1 MNIKKRIVSAL
12 MALVM
17 TLSLVNSA
25 VITAFAEGT
34 QSADPSTGETQSA
47 GYELRVLTFE
57 DADYK
62 GGTNFAGKSD
72 WSSLIDSPQHG
83 GSMLYPNGSGTTDES
98 KAYTWYDAGNTELKH
113 TLPKSWNQYC
123 YMGGGHAVSNYA
135 SSDFVANGGY
145 ESQLTVYKAGVEGDV
160 RTGGGHNG
168 SNNFAVHYGYKDKS
182 GYTDS
187 MILPSFSFGDG
198 MARVIDHMY
207 VNNICYAL
215 NCYLNGNG
223 LTAKIG
229 DDDWVKLTA
238 TGYNGETKTDDASI
252 YLCNGPKNIV
262 TDWTKFDLSGL
273 GAVTKVEFNITGS
286 SDNGYGFSQPAYFA
300 YDDVA
305 VRFDPNACVHTDE
318 NKDRKCDKCGADLNK
333 APKLVEGVT
342 DRTVTI
348 QTGKS
353 YQLDDLMDGK
363 IFTDPDG
370 ELTYKNYFYQ
380 LSTDDGATWSE
391 AAGFEEALFGGV
403 DKSLSQAKAGKY
415 IYRFYAVD
423 ANGAQSEGYWTLTIN
438 FSDVITE
445 NINFYV
451 GRDQNYATNGNIY
464 PLLKLYKTA
473 GIDEKQFD
481 YVGWFTNGE
490 GKTEYIYNPA
500 AYTIDTTGETN
511 YVVVGETKYELHDYQ
526 EITFTNSA
534 FDAAAADA
542 TASNTVVNNYNMFYA
557 TLSTG
562 RYSTRAY
569 GWNAETEAYDVYLG
583 GQSLPLPMEKDI
595 YGGGGNDIYLGIVSV
610 YATTKN
616 EKNEYFTAD
625 DYYAEMIMPVTGSMI
640 HAGTPYGY
648 TRYSSTYTAYPFL
661 SFEAGNGSLYN
672 IYAHPRNTEKYMFNQ
687 AINNTTVATYNVT
700 IKNIT
705 IAEAMELKA
714 TVPADAEFDL
724 YFQYNNF
731 NTKPVTPIGEPTAN
745 DDGTKTITYR
755 ISKNNDNYTWRLTDP
770 SGQYVT
776 KAGWL
781 ARTSTSV
788 EKTFTFGEEAATDK
802 KTHDTSKLGTTVST
816 RDEADIQVFLDH
828 SGFKSV
834 SDTYRVRAFR
844 MWQLIDSDTANI
856 MVEPEFNVQMLQGSE
871 NDVTQVNGG
880 NAVGNW
886 IDVKPTGTDI
896 VAVSYDAIDMY
907 ATDGT
912 HKSHGGLF
920 PANAPERTGVFVITN
935 EKAGSADAVV
945 RFNGGTTSSRG
956 AEWDYNY
963 DTWYYLDTD
972 KTPTLDF
979 TVTAGEAVSYAVVTT
994 DASLKSTLSDWTALT
1009 ADVKG
1014 VYHADLLKFRDAKTL
1029 GGTVIIKMTDATGTS
1044 YRLVRV
1050 AQMSVTV
1057 KNASNK
1063 GESIMPG
1070 DKVTLSFD
1078 GLYRG
1083 VDKVS
1088 GIFNPTM
1095 LNCNFSAGE
1104 DACKGTLGQY
1114 QQMDRTSITLTVPED
1129 ITFPEGESVTSYAVT
1144 DGYISGGMYSASS
1157 PFDTLYNMTDT
1168 GVGTNFSA
1176 VSISFVASRLADIS
1190 VEVAQ
1195 KVWYNVELNITD
1207 EAGKVDGATVVLKG
1221 SDGTVIK
1228 PQADGTYKLGYGSY
1242 TYSVA
1247 KDGYVCY
1254 NGECK
1259 LGSADAS
1266 SVQDG
1271 KLTKSVKLVKSAEG
1285 AWDGKTAT
1293 KPAKDANGVYQI
1305 SNGAELAWFAQQIN
1319 EGGNAKISAVLTKD
1333 IDLAAY
1339 NWMPI
1344 GMNSTGKRFAGSFDG
1359 QDHKIINLSINYQGT
1374 TTATP
1379 YQGLFGWVE
1388 GSSSKHAEIKN
1399 LTVQGNMVLTS
1410 NKNVS
1415 TASSGGV
1422 IGRADY
1428 ADITNVHSEVN
1439 VTVKRVGGNW
1449 DNIGGVI
1456 GQIYYATNVKD
1467 CSYSGTIKA
1476 WRYAGGIA
1484 GNISSSGSAIIN
1496 CVNTGT
1502 VTCPSTCAAG
1512 IVANL
1517 GNGSK
1522 VVGCY
1527 NTGAI
1532 TAAGNYAAGI
1542 VGYCAN
1548 SEVSNCYNVGKVTC
1562 NPAFTY
1568 GSVIGTVTNA
1578 SAVIKN
1584 LYYLE
1589 GTCDKGGIGSV
1600 KDAEN
1605 QTATSVTDEELK
1617 STDFVKKMNENLD
1630 SDVFIKGPNGP
1641 MLSWQIVVS
1650 VVAPESA
1657 EAGKDVT
1664 FHIYMNAAGGL
1675 ACAQMKLAVTGG
1687 EITAIQPGSGLAL
1700 GNDKFVGENGKLSF
1714 LGNTASAANGILVA
1728 TVTVRVNNFADEV
1741 KLTVS
1746 DALAGISGSTS
1757 DKNVAVINAD
1767 TVAVEK
1773 VYTVSETEFA
1783 PGLSLVTYIK
1793 DVPEGKS
1800 IACSG
1805 KGMLL
1810 ADGNKTVTLVSSDKV
1825 DELKN
1830 SSFAVSDGAA
1840 VAVKYGDV
1848 NENSKINIVDAQI
1861 ALDVGKSVYKGTE
1874 EKVSVA
1880 GLLAA
1885 DVNHDNVVDA
1895 KDAYSI
1901 QIYVHYNAFTVPAGN

>member
-1 MNIKKRIVSAL
+1 MQNREMNIKKRIVSAL

-34 QSADPSTGETQSA
+34 QSADPSTGETQNANEEARASKD
-47 GYELRVLTFE
+47 YDLKIVDFE
-57 DADYK
+57 GDYWNALIDDPQYGGKLLYGEGGFGMETPYTWTDANT
-62 GGTNFAGKSD
+62 GLSHAFPKSD
-72 WSSLIDSPQHG
+72 G
-83 GSMLYPNGSGTTDES
+83 
-98 KAYTWYDAGNTELKH
+98 AYGA
-113 TLPKSWNQYC
+113 PYC
-123 YMGGGHAVSNYA
+123 YWSYGHAISNYV
-135 SSDFVANGGY
+135 SGEIQTYGSY
-145 ESQLTVYKAGVEGDV
+145 QYQLTVYKEGVTGIQ

-168 SNNFAVHYGYKDKS
+168 SDNFAMHYGYADTS
-182 GYTDS
+182 GYGLGEAN
-187 MILPSFSFGDG
+187 LPRLTFTNG
-198 MARVIDHMY
+198 AHVIDHMY
-207 VNNICYAL
+207 VKL
-215 NCYLNGNG
+215 TPYLLQCIVSGND
-223 LTAKIG
+223 LTAAMGDNDILYLRAIG
-229 DDDWVKLTA
+229 YDADNKKVSEVKMSVCE
-238 TGYNGETKTDDASI
+238 G
-252 YLCNGPKNIV
+252 KNLIV
-262 TDWTKFDLSGL
+262 KDWTKWDLSGL
-273 GAVTKVEFNITGS
+273 GAVSSVALEINGS
-286 SDNGYGFSQPAYFA
+286 SDNGAGFSQPAYFA

-305 VRFDPNACVHTDE
+305 VRVPHEHVDAD
-318 NKDRKCDKCGADLNK
+318 KDKKCDKCGADLNK
-333 APKLVEGVT
+333 APKLVEGVK

-363 IFTDPDG
+363 IFTDPDDN
-370 ELTYKNYFYQ
+370 LTYKNYFYQ

-391 AAGFEEALFGGV
+391 AAGFEEALFGGL

-423 ANGAQSEGYWTLTIN
+423 ASGAQSEGYWTLTIN

-473 GIDEKQFD
+473 GIDADQFD

-610 YATTKN
+610 YASTKN

-640 HAGTPYGY
+640 HAGTPYSY
-648 TRYSSTYTAYPFL
+648 IQSSSTYTAYPFL

-687 AINNTTVATYNVT
+687 KINQTTKATYYVT
-700 IKNIT
+700 T
-705 IAEAMELKA
+705 QSVSIANAVELKA

-731 NTKPVTPIGEPTAN
+731 NTKLVTPIGEPMVN
-745 DDGTKTITYR
+745 GDGTKTITYR
-755 ISKNNDNYTWRLTDP
+755 ISKSNSNYTWRLTDP

-781 ARTSTSV
+781 ASTSTSV

-816 RDEADIQVFLDH
+816 RDEADIQVYLDH

-834 SDTYRVRAFR
+834 SDTYRVRAYR

-871 NDVTQVNGG
+871 NDVKQVNGG

-886 IDVKPTGTDI
+886 IDVTPTGTDI

-979 TVTAGEAVSYAVVTT
+979 TVTAGAAVSYAVVTT
-994 DASLKSTLSDWTALT
+994 DAGMKSTLSDWTDLT
-1009 ADVKG
+1009 ADEKG
-1014 VYHADLLKFRDAKTL
+1014 VYHANLLKFRDAKTM

-1057 KNASNK
+1057 KNASND
-1063 GESIMPG
+1063 GEPIMPG

-1095 LNCNFSAGE
+1095 LYGNFSAGE

-1129 ITFPEGESVTSYAVT
+1129 ITFPEGESVTNYLIT
-1144 DGYISGGMYSASS
+1144 DGYISGSMYSASS

-1195 KVWYNVELNITD
+1195 KVWYNLELNVTD

-1228 PQADGTYKLGYGSY
+1228 PQEDGTYKLGYGSY

-1293 KPAKDANGVYQI
+1293 EPAKDANGVYQI
-1305 SNGAELAWFAQQIN
+1305 SSGAELAWFAQQVN
-1319 EGGNAKISAVLTKD
+1319 KGGNAKISAVLTKD

-1339 NWMPI
+1339 NWTPI

-1359 QDHKIINLSINYQGT
+1359 QEHKIMNLSIDYQGT
-1374 TTATP
+1374 TTAVP
-1379 YQGLFGWVE
+1379 YQGLFGFVE
-1388 GSSSKHAEIKN
+1388 GSNSKHAEIKN

-1410 NKNVS
+1410 SKNVS
-1415 TASSGGV
+1415 TACSGGV
-1422 IGRADY
+1422 IGRTDY

-1449 DNIGGVI
+1449 DNLGGLV
-1456 GQIYYATNVKD
+1456 GYANYSTTIKD
-1467 CSYSGTIKA
+1467 CSNSGDVTGY
-1476 WRYAGGIA
+1476 RYAGGIA
-1484 GNISSSGSAIIN
+1484 GNLSSDSSIIN
-1496 CVNTGT
+1496 CTNSGN
-1502 VTCPSTCAAG
+1502 VTCAGSGAAG
-1512 IVANL
+1512 MAANV
-1517 GNGSK
+1517 GNG
-1522 VVGCY
+1522 C
-1527 NTGAI
+1527 AI
-1532 TAAGNYAAGI
+1532 TACSNSGTIKSTGTNVGGIAGD
-1542 VGYCAN
+1542 VAN
-1548 SEVSNCYNVGKVTC
+1548 AKISNCYNSGKVIC
-1562 NPAFTY
+1562 SQVY
-1568 GSVIGTVTNA
+1568 GSVVGNVSNAKAVIENNYFAEGTVENG
-1578 SAVIKN
+1578 K
-1584 LYYLE
+1584 
-1589 GTCDKGGIGSV
+1589 GIGAA
-1600 KDAEN
+1600 KDEQK
-1605 QTATSVTDEELK
+1605 QTASSVTAEELK

-1630 SDVFIKGPNGP
+1630 GDVFIKGPNGP

-1657 EAGKDVT
+1657 ETGKDVT
-1664 FHIYMNAAGGL
+1664 FHIYMNAAGDL
-1675 ACAQMKLAVTGG
+1675 SCAEMKLAVTGG
-1687 EITAIQPGSGLAL
+1687 EITTIQPGSGLAL

-1757 DKNVAVINAD
+1757 DKLVTVINAD
-1767 TVAVEK
+1767 AVAVDK

-1783 PGLSLVTYIK
+1783 PGLYLVTYIK

-1800 IACSG
+1800 ITCSG

-1848 NENSKINIVDAQI
+1848 NVNSKINIVDAQI

-1874 EKVSVA
+1874 TVSVA

>member
-1 MNIKKRIVSAL
+1 MQNREMNIKKRIVSAL

-34 QSADPSTGETQSA
+34 QSADPSTGETQTANEETQASKD
-47 GYELRVLTFE
+47 YDLKIVDFE
-57 DADYK
+57 GDYWNALIDDPQYGGKLLYGEGGFGMETPYTWTDANT
-62 GGTNFAGKSD
+62 GLSHAFPKSD
-72 WSSLIDSPQHG
+72 G
-83 GSMLYPNGSGTTDES
+83 
-98 KAYTWYDAGNTELKH
+98 AYGA
-113 TLPKSWNQYC
+113 PYC
-123 YMGGGHAVSNYA
+123 YWSYGHAISNYV
-135 SSDFVANGGY
+135 SGEIQTYGSY
-145 ESQLTVYKAGVEGDV
+145 QYQLTVYKEGVTGIQ

-168 SNNFAVHYGYKDKS
+168 SDNFAMHYGYADTS
-182 GYTDS
+182 GHGLGEAN
-187 MILPSFSFGDG
+187 LPRLTFTNG
-198 MARVIDHMY
+198 AHVIDHMY
-207 VNNICYAL
+207 VKL
-215 NCYLNGNG
+215 TPYLLQCIVSGND
-223 LTAKIG
+223 LTAAMGDNDILYLRAIG
-229 DDDWVKLTA
+229 YDADNKKVSEVKMSVCE
-238 TGYNGETKTDDASI
+238 G
-252 YLCNGPKNIV
+252 KNLIV
-262 TDWTKFDLSGL
+262 KDWTKWDLSGL
-273 GAVTKVEFNITGS
+273 GAVSSVALEINGS
-286 SDNGYGFSQPAYFA
+286 SDNGAGFSQPAYFA

-305 VRFDPNACVHTDE
+305 VRVPHEHVDAD
-318 NKDRKCDKCGADLNK
+318 KDKKCDTCSADLNK

-342 DRTVTI
+342 DKTVTI

-423 ANGAQSEGYWTLTIN
+423 ASGAQSEGYWTLTIN

-687 AINNTTVATYNVT
+687 ANNNTTAATYNVT
-700 IKNIT
+700 TKNIT

-714 TVPADAEFDL
+714 TVPADAEFGL

-731 NTKPVTPIGEPTAN
+731 NTKLVTPIGEPMVN
-745 DDGTKTITYR
+745 GDGTKTITYR
-755 ISKNNDNYTWRLTDP
+755 ISKNNSNYTWRLTDP

-781 ARTSTSV
+781 ASTSTSV

-844 MWQLIDSDTANI
+844 MWQLVDSDTANI

-979 TVTAGEAVSYAVVTT
+979 TVTAGAAVSYAVVTT
-994 DASLKSTLSDWTALT
+994 DVSLKSTLSDWTALT
-1009 ADVKG
+1009 ADEKG

-1057 KNASNK
+1057 KNASNG
-1063 GESIMPG
+1063 GEPIMPG
-1070 DKVTLSFD
+1070 DKVTLSFN

-1157 PFDTLYNMTDT
+1157 PFDTLYSMTDT

-1190 VEVAQ
+1190 VEVVQ
-1195 KVWYNVELNITD
+1195 KVWYNVELNVTD

-1221 SDGTVIK
+1221 SDGKAID
-1228 PQADGTYKLGYGSY
+1228 PQEDGTYKLGYGSY
-1242 TYSVA
+1242 TYSMV

-1254 NGECK
+1254 NGSFK

-1271 KLTKSVKLVKSAEG
+1271 KLVKTAELVKAAEG

-1293 KPAKDANGVYQI
+1293 EPAKDANGVYQI
-1305 SNGAELAWFAQQIN
+1305 SNGAELAWFAQQVN
-1319 EGGNAKISAVLTKD
+1319 KGGNAKISAVLTND

-1439 VTVKRVGGNW
+1439 ITVNRVGGNW

-1548 SEVSNCYNVGKVTC
+1548 SEVSNCYNAGKVTC

-1605 QTATSVTDEELK
+1605 QTATSVTAEELK

-1657 EAGKDVT
+1657 ETGKDVT

-1687 EITAIQPGSGLAL
+1687 EITAIQPGSGLVL

-1757 DKNVAVINAD
+1757 DKLVTVINAD
-1767 TVAVEK
+1767 AVAVDK

-1800 IACSG
+1800 ITCNG

-1825 DELKN
+1825 DALKN

-1848 NENSKINIVDAQI
+1848 NGNSKINIVDAQI

-1874 EKVSVA
+1874 TVPVA

>member
-34 QSADPSTGETQSA
+34 QSADPSTGETQNANEEAQASKD
-47 GYELRVLTFE
+47 YDLKIVDFE
-57 DADYK
+57 GDYWNALIDDPQYGGKLLYGEGGFGMETPYTWTDANTGLSHAFPK
-62 GGTNFAGKSD
+62 SNGAFGGT
-72 WSSLIDSPQHG
+72 
-83 GSMLYPNGSGTTDES
+83 
-98 KAYTWYDAGNTELKH
+98 
-113 TLPKSWNQYC
+113 YC
-123 YMGGGHAVSNYA
+123 YWSYGEAISNYV
-135 SSDFVANGGY
+135 SGEIQTYGNY
-145 ESQLTVYKAGVEGDV
+145 KYQLTVYKEGVTGIQ

-168 SNNFAVHYGYKDKS
+168 SDNFAMHYGYADTS
-182 GYTDS
+182 GYGLGEAN
-187 MILPSFSFGDG
+187 LPRLTFTNG
-198 MARVIDHMY
+198 AHVIDHMY
-207 VNNICYAL
+207 VKL
-215 NCYLNGNG
+215 TPYLLQCIVSGND
-223 LTAKIG
+223 LTAAMGDNDILYLRAIG
-229 DDDWVKLTA
+229 YDADNKKVSEVKMSVCE
-238 TGYNGETKTDDASI
+238 G
-252 YLCNGPKNIV
+252 KNLIV
-262 TDWTKFDLSGL
+262 KDWTKWDLSGL
-273 GAVTKVEFNITGS
+273 GAVSSVALEINGS
-286 SDNGYGFSQPAYFA
+286 SDNGHGFSQPAYFA

-305 VRFDPNACVHTDE
+305 VRVPHEHVDAD
-318 NKDRKCDKCGADLNK
+318 KDKKCDTCSADLNQPPVL
-333 APKLVEGVT
+333 AEGVK

-363 IFTDPDG
+363 IFTDPDDN
-370 ELTYKNYFYQ
+370 LTYKNYFYQ

-423 ANGAQSEGYWTLTIN
+423 ASGAQSEGYWTLTIN

-473 GIDEKQFD
+473 GIDADQFD

-569 GWNAETEAYDVYLG
+569 GWNAETEAYDIYLG

-648 TRYSSTYTAYPFL
+648 TRYGSTYTAYPFL

-700 IKNIT
+700 TKSIT

-714 TVPADAEFDL
+714 TVPADAEFGL

-731 NTKPVTPIGEPTAN
+731 NTKLVTPIGEPMVN
-745 DDGTKTITYR
+745 GDGTKTITYR
-755 ISKNNDNYTWRLTDP
+755 ISERNSNYTWRLTDP

-781 ARTSTSV
+781 ASTSTAV
-788 EKTFTFGEEAATDK
+788 EKTFTFDKDSATDK

-816 RDEADIQVFLDH
+816 RDEADIQVYLDH

-871 NDVTQVNGG
+871 NDVKQVNGG

-979 TVTAGEAVSYAVVTT
+979 TVTAGAAVSYAVVTT
-994 DASLKSTLSDWTALT
+994 DAGMKSTLSDWTDLT
-1009 ADVKG
+1009 ADEKG

-1057 KNASNK
+1057 KNASNG
-1063 GESIMPG
+1063 GEPIMPG

-1095 LNCNFSAGE
+1095 LYGNFSAGE
-1104 DACKGTLGQY
+1104 DGCKGTLGQY
-1114 QQMDRTSITLTVPED
+1114 QQMDRMSITLTVPED
-1129 ITFPEGESVTSYAVT
+1129 ISFPEGESVTSYAVT

-1195 KVWYNVELNITD
+1195 KVWYNVELNVTD

-1293 KPAKDANGVYQI
+1293 EPAKDANGVYQI
-1305 SNGAELAWFAQQIN
+1305 SNGAELAWFAQQVN
-1319 EGGNAKISAVLTKD
+1319 EGGNAKISAVLTND
-1333 IDLAAY
+1333 IELAGFE
-1339 NWMPI
+1339 WTPI
-1344 GMNSTGKRFAGSFDG
+1344 GMNSWGKKFAGSFDG
-1359 QDHKIINLSINYQGT
+1359 QGHKISNLFINYIGT
-1374 TTATP
+1374 NTQIP
-1379 YQGLFGWVE
+1379 YKGLFGYVE
-1388 GSSSKHAEIKN
+1388 GSSSKRAVIQN
-1399 LTVQGNMVLTS
+1399 LTVQGNIVLTS
-1410 NKNVS
+1410 SKNVS
-1415 TASSGGV
+1415 SACSGGV

-1449 DNIGGVI
+1449 DNLGGLV
-1456 GQIYYATNVKD
+1456 GYANYSTTIRD
-1467 CSYSGTIKA
+1467 CSNSGDVTGY
-1476 WRYAGGIA
+1476 RYAGGIA
-1484 GNISSSGSAIIN
+1484 GNLSSNSSIIN
-1496 CVNTGT
+1496 CTNSGNVTCAGSGAAGMAANVGNGCEITACSNSGTIKSTGANVGGIAGDVAKAAEITDCYNSGKIDSSQSTSGAVVGRAAAGAVIRNCYFAEGT
-1502 VTCPSTCAAG
+1502 VE
-1512 IVANL
+1512 
-1517 GNGSK
+1517 NGK
-1522 VVGCY
+1522 
-1527 NTGAI
+1527 
-1532 TAAGNYAAGI
+1532 
-1542 VGYCAN
+1542 
-1548 SEVSNCYNVGKVTC
+1548 
-1562 NPAFTY
+1562 
-1568 GSVIGTVTNA
+1568 
-1578 SAVIKN
+1578 
-1584 LYYLE
+1584 
-1589 GTCDKGGIGSV
+1589 GIGSAADTETQ
-1600 KDAEN
+1600 KAE
-1605 QTATSVTDEELK
+1605 AAD
-1617 STDFVKKMNENLD
+1617 
-1630 SDVFIKGPNGP
+1630 
-1641 MLSWQIVVS
+1641 IVARVA
-1650 VVAPESA
+1650 APESA

-1675 ACAQMKLAVTGG
+1675 ACAEMKLAVTGG
-1687 EITAIQPGSGLAL
+1687 EITAIQQGSGLAL
-1700 GNDKFVGENGKLSF
+1700 GKDGKFKGENSKMSF
-1714 LGNTASAANGILVA
+1714 LGNTAPAANGILVA
-1728 TVTVRVNNFADEV
+1728 TVTVRVNDFADEV

-1767 TVAVEK
+1767 AVAVEK
-1773 VYTVSETEFA
+1773 VYTVSKTEFA
-1783 PGLSLVTYIK
+1783 PGLYLVTYIK

-1800 IACSG
+1800 ITCSG

-1810 ADGNKTVTLVSSDKV
+1810 ADGNKTVTLMSSDEA
-1825 DELKN
+1825 DALKN

-1848 NENSKINIVDAQI
+1848 NANSKINIVDAQI
-1861 ALDVGKSVYKGTE
+1861 ALDVGKGVYEGT
-1874 EKVSVA
+1874 KTVSVA

>member
-168 SNNFAVHYGYKDKS
+168 SNNFAVHYGYKDNS

-187 MILPSFSFGDG
+187 QILPSFAFGDG

-238 TGYNGETKTDDASI
+238 TGYNGETKTDDTSI

-286 SDNGYGFSQPAYFA
+286 SDNGHGFSQPAYFA

-305 VRFDPNACVHTDE
+305 VRIPHEHVDAD
-318 NKDRKCDKCGADLNK
+318 KDKKCDKCGADLNK

-342 DRTVTI
+342 DKTVTI

-391 AAGFEEALFGGV
+391 AAGFEEALFGGL

-423 ANGAQSEGYWTLTIN
+423 ASGAQSEGYWTLTIN

-473 GIDEKQFD
+473 GIDADQFD

-569 GWNAETEAYDVYLG
+569 GWNAETEAYDIYLG

-687 AINNTTVATYNVT
+687 KINQTTKATYYVT
-700 IKNIT
+700 T
-705 IAEAMELKA
+705 QSVSIANAVELKA

-731 NTKPVTPIGEPTAN
+731 NTKPVTPLGEPKAN

-755 ISKNNDNYTWRLTDP
+755 ISERNSNYTWRLTDP
-770 SGQYVT
+770 SGKYVT

-781 ARTSTSV
+781 ASTSAAV
-788 EKTFTFGEEAATDK
+788 EKTFTFDKDSATDK

-844 MWQLIDSDTANI
+844 MWQLVDSDTANI

-979 TVTAGEAVSYAVVTT
+979 TVTAGAAVSYAVVTT

-1009 ADVKG
+1009 ADEKG

-1057 KNASNK
+1057 KNSSNG
-1063 GESIMPG
+1063 GEPIMPG

-1095 LNCNFSAGE
+1095 LYGNFSAGE
-1104 DACKGTLGQY
+1104 DGCKGTLSQY
-1114 QQMDRTSITLTVPED
+1114 QQMDRMSITLTVPED

-1207 EAGKVDGATVVLKG
+1207 EAGKVDGATVVLKD
-1221 SDGTVIK
+1221 SDGKAIE
-1228 PQADGTYKLGYGSY
+1228 PQEDGTYKLGYGSY
-1242 TYSVA
+1242 TYSVV
-1247 KDGYVCY
+1247 KDGYMCY

-1259 LGSADAS
+1259 LGAADAS

-1271 KLTKSVKLVKSAEG
+1271 KLTKNVKLVKAAEG

-1293 KPAKDANGVYQI
+1293 EPAKDANGVYQI
-1305 SNGAELAWFAQQIN
+1305 SNGAELAWFAQQVN
-1319 EGGNAKISAVLTKD
+1319 EGGNTKSSAVLTND
-1333 IDLAAY
+1333 IDLAGFE
-1339 NWMPI
+1339 WTPI
-1344 GMNSTGKRFAGSFDG
+1344 GNNSKKFGGSFDG
-1359 QDHKIINLSINYQGT
+1359 QGHKISNLFINCIGT
-1374 TTATP
+1374 NTQ
-1379 YQGLFGWVE
+1379 YKGLFGYVN
-1388 GSSSKHAEIKN
+1388 GSSSKHSVIQN
-1399 LTVQGNMVLTS
+1399 LTVQGSVTLTS
-1410 NKNVS
+1410 SQSVS
-1415 TASSGGV
+1415 SAYSGGV
-1422 IGRADY
+1422 IGYANY

-1449 DNIGGVI
+1449 SYLGGLV
-1456 GQIYYATNVKD
+1456 GYAYNSTTIKD
-1467 CSYSGTIKA
+1467 CSNSGDVTGY
-1476 WRYAGGIA
+1476 RNVGGIA
-1484 GNISSSGSAIIN
+1484 GNLVGNSSAIN
-1496 CVNTGT
+1496 CTNSGKVTGADT
-1502 VTCPSTCAAG
+1502 GVAG
-1512 IVANL
+1512 IA
-1517 GNGSK
+1517 GNVSN
-1522 VVGCY
+1522 GC
-1527 NTGAI
+1527 AI
-1532 TAAGNYAAGI
+1532 TACSNSGIIKSTGTNVGGIAGD
-1542 VGYCAN
+1542 VAN
-1548 SEVSNCYNVGKVTC
+1548 AKISNCYNSGKVIC
-1562 NPAFTY
+1562 SQVY
-1568 GSVIGTVTNA
+1568 GSVVGNVSNA
-1578 SAVIKN
+1578 KAVIEN
-1584 LYYLE
+1584 NYFAE
-1589 GTCDKGGIGSV
+1589 GTAENGKGIGAA
-1600 KDAEN
+1600 KDEQK
-1605 QTATSVTDEELK
+1605 QTASSVTAEELK

-1657 EAGKDVT
+1657 ETGKDVT

-1675 ACAQMKLAVTGG
+1675 ACAEMKLAVTGG

-1714 LGNTASAANGILVA
+1714 LGNTASASNGILVA

-1757 DKNVAVINAD
+1757 DKLVTVINAD
-1767 TVAVEK
+1767 AVAVDK

-1783 PGLSLVTYIK
+1783 PGLYLVTYIK

-1810 ADGNKTVTLVSSDKV
+1810 ADGNKTVTLMSGDAADK
-1825 DELKN
+1825 LKN

-1861 ALDVGKSVYKGTE
+1861 ALDVGKGIYKGSD
-1874 EKVSVA
+1874 KLFVA